1 MILSFLY
8 FVFGLRSELW
18 ILAGYASS
26 MIWLQ
31 HISIVCAY
39 TCAHVD
45 TGHAGLAA
53 GSARNDSEQG
63 GPFGKQTLCNW
74 AVTNQ
79 KCVCFPDSD
88 GDTTDDEHPYQSTTC
103 LGMSQIQ
110 DCPTETDPS
119 QFILFWRSQSWTPI
133 PALCWWCSMIR
144 SKRWLC
150 FVALVAWSVGP
161 RFKMATCAECSM
173 YTGFCHVQNV
183 SKAVRLSH
191 MSKNHYRV
199 WIIVNLKQIINEIS
213 NKSRA

>member
-1 MILSFLY
+1 MILSFLH
-8 FVFGLRSELW
+8 FVFGLHSELW

-26 MIWLQ
+26 MMITAYI
-31 HISIVCAY
+31 HCAY

-63 GPFGKQTLCNW
+63 GPFGNRLCATEQWPIRSVFVFRIRTESLQMMNIPI
-74 AVTNQ
+74 A
-79 KCVCFPDSD
+79 
-88 GDTTDDEHPYQSTTC
+88 YQSTTC

-110 DCPTETDPS
+110 DYPTETDPS

-133 PALCWWCSMIR
+133 PALRWWCSMIR
-144 SKRWLC
+144 SKRWLY